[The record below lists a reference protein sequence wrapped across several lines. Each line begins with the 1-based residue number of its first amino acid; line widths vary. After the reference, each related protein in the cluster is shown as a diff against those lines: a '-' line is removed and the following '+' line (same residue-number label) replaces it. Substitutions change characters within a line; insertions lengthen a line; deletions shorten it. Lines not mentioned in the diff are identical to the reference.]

1 MGYGSDRNIFQIIS
15 EIFIQFVQLFCVT
28 KLNIYCSKVW
38 IAIFLFLQTLNVIFE
53 IYSFYQYNDTPHIF
67 AS

>member
-28 KLNIYCSKVW
+28 NLNIYCSKVW

-53 IYSFYQYNDTPHIF
+53 IYSFYQYNDTPHIS

>member
-38 IAIFLFLQTLNVIFE
+38 IAIFLFLQTFE
-53 IYSFYQYNDTPHIF
+53 IYSFYQYNDTPHIS